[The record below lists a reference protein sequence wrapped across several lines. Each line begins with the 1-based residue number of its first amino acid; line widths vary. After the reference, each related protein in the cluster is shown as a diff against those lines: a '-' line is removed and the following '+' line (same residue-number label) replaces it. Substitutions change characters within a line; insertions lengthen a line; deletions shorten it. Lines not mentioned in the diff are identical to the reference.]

1 MRHNDRWDIPN
12 GVLSVPKSTL
22 LECRLNPRP
31 ESTDEIR
38 VVVTVRGGNA
48 EKLREAARLYRRDA
62 KWVMQQL
69 AEWAMPH
76 LVLPDEG
83 EYADLDEEWHKLQA
97 AREAIGASTKRR
109 WARQKEMNGIEDG
122 E

>member
-1 MRHNDRWDIPN
+1 M
-12 GVLSVPKSTL
+12 
-22 LECRLNPRP
+22 
-31 ESTDEIR
+31 
-38 VVVTVRGGNA
+38 VTVRGGNA
-48 EKLREAARLYRRDA
+48 GKLREAARLYRRDA

-109 WARQKEMNGIEDG
+109 WARQKGEIHGFEDEG
-122 E
+122 H

>member
-1 MRHNDRWDIPN
+1 M
-12 GVLSVPKSTL
+12 VTL
-22 LECRLNPRP
+22 
-31 ESTDEIR
+31 
-38 VVVTVRGGNA
+38 RGSMA
-48 EKLREAARLYRRDA
+48 EKLKDAGRLYRRDA

-76 LVLPDEG
+76 LVLPEEG
-83 EYADLDEEWHKLQA
+83 EYADLDEEWQKLQA

-109 WARQKEMNGIEDG
+109 WASRRRVNTNGVEDG